1 MCDYNDTTALYPVIY
16 TDTDSI
22 PESFVD
28 MAERLNMVDNTG
40 QPFGSAEELY
50 RVYCEATDDNG
61 RVRIALNEAEEMIKT
76 QDEHILQMEMKM
88 EVLEQENEWGKTAT
102 LKWNEALAEI
112 EELKEANECLLN
124 QRRELGIENDEDLCC
139 YEQLQKENKELKKD
153 YDFMDKE
160 NDRLLEKSNMNNEK
174 AYRYGIENDRLKEKI
189 EKLTNDIVELEKLL
203 PPLHRRSRQMP
214 TLAECRA
221 DPNMMS
227 SKEAL
232 QKRTP
237 PRPKVVDINGMEVD
251 NAYEKAK
258 HFAKKFGLTEAEILE
273 AMKTSDCDYSNS

>member
-1 MCDYNDTTALYPVIY
+1 MCDYNDITALYPVIY

-88 EVLEQENEWGKTAT
+88 EVVEQENEWGKTAT

-112 EELKEANECLLN
+112 E
-124 QRRELGIENDEDLCC
+124 
-139 YEQLQKENKELKKD
+139 ELKKD

-174 AYRYGIENDRLKEKI
+174 VYRYGIENDRLKEKI

-273 AMKTSDCDYSNS
+273 AMKTSDCDYSNF